1 MTRKKLSKKEE
12 TAQKD
17 PIKKEEIQKIQSRKE
32 DASQKKM
39 AKKEGLIQKIISKKD
54 EFIGRPSLKKEEK
67 AVKLELTV
75 EEEIIEKEF
84 VNREE
89 VKPDV
94 SKEEKVIEKGFVRVE
109 AEEKAPSKKEE
120 KKVIAEKEVPQKEFA
135 KEAAGGPKKK
145 ERVDVSKLL
154 AGFAQL
160 LGKIKVGL
168 PKPPSRKEE
177 KIEKAVEKEP
187 VTQEKTAES
196 KGVEVVLPKV
206 IIEKEEAKEVPKE
219 PVKQIGAEDMRKKCS
234 EINRLWGDFTR
245 STERGLKEL
254 EMVKKEKCVDSA
266 VKSESTERE
275 FFNKFEERRNG
286 VRAEL
291 DELHGILG
299 KYEERVK
306 YKDEAE
312 GALQALEEVKVM
324 LGEKLRNISR
334 RIGRLRVRQRSDLAK
349 LLVEAKECEEEV
361 KRSEEDILDFE
372 REYTKFLS
380 MMGKISG

>member
-1 MTRKKLSKKEE
+1 MTKKKLSKKEE
-12 TAQKD
+12 TAQKG

-39 AKKEGLIQKIISKKD
+39 AKKESLIQKIISKKD

-120 KKVIAEKEVPQKEFA
+120 QKVIAEKEVPQKEFA

-145 ERVDVSKLL
+145 EWADVIKLL
-154 AGFAQL
+154 AGFAQS

-206 IIEKEEAKEVPKE
+206 IIEKEAAKE

-245 STERGLKEL
+245 SAERGLKEL

-275 FFNKFEERRNG
+275 FFNKFEERRNV